1 MTYGLWVHLMK
12 DFLLLIDPRC
22 DTVSVTLGMWLS
34 WLWHCCYATRI
45 KVIRLGMN
53 QICFKRLC
61 DGFHLDSVY
70 LNENSFWTKN
80 GQFWSVH
87 FTWTCR
93 HSEIHISKLCPYW
106 SLFHSCCC
114 VGDQFFMG
122 FFFWISGELSF
133 RLD

>member
-1 MTYGLWVHLMK
+1 MK

-87 FTWTCR
+87 FT
-93 HSEIHISKLCPYW
+93 
-106 SLFHSCCC
+106 
-114 VGDQFFMG
+114 
-122 FFFWISGELSF
+122 
-133 RLD
+133 